1 MAASFTITQPFLGAP
16 LQFQPDLGSKELE
29 ALVDAYVSG
38 HGSKQ
43 EKFSVVTVEF
53 FNHATVDLNTGALT
67 RTYDVYIAPI
77 FDHSPMESQS
87 SGHSP
92 TIFTPSPGSST
103 TLGDS
108 GYGSFGMPTPS
119 VTPRTRTLG
128 SARLVKR
135 AAKRDSK
142 TKMPK
147 VEETRLP
154 GFSIM
159 TKDGIDVTTT
169 AGRGTKTREQR
180 EHAHLMRILKACDA
194 CKRKKIRCDPSHRT
208 SHNLSRTSSTTMT
221 SSASAGP
228 RSQYEGNGNLPG
240 LTRQSTQAS
249 QGTPFT
255 PLNAIDDFVL
265 FPEDASWNPEMS
277 QADLGSFNFDLAD
290 TDWKMGSE
298 FDLSFGGRQQPF
310 VGNLDI
316 DPQLVHSFNQQPHSS
331 AGQQNITSIPHTI
344 GSYPVPA
351 ERFDLD
357 QYLVPNQRAPVYIGP
372 HSAAQHQ
379 EFFQQSSM
387 SPGPSGDL
395 IPSTSDWSL
404 LESTLQ
410 DSPGGGANLSSP
422 MRPPSSQTSSGGIQQ
437 RVSRNQEAVMTR
449 GKSTAMH
456 ASGSGSRSGTVV
468 DPPDN
473 LDVPPASKQRRA
485 LAVHWGGSSS
495 FAGGLSTLA
504 QECHTVSERL
514 RAIKSSGSENT
525 ALVKELQSLRSV
537 ARFLRTG
544 GTTVPMSTRAEVQV
558 YQAQLQN
565 LSTRLLEPCSGSR
578 PAANPL
584 LNTLDPDFYPE
595 FLRQCQVQA
604 RRLVSSLCAT
614 VNTSQVQ
621 STGTH
626 SPMNAGPLMPGPRL
640 QLFSPS
646 LSQEMEHASLIS
658 GDIWVDSAMGCQT
671 CNGASIMETSS
682 GSARGDGV
690 ARSHPSHSCIG
701 NGLFSRRS
709 QGEELGRGTSCMQEV
724 FGSSLSVE
732 EPRVDLDQAG
742 SPNKFALPLPLT
754 SQPDALPLQIEQLGR
769 NLDIQVNSAVDSYN
783 VPASRRKSSHRN
795 AQFFAGHA
803 SIEEVLQVQS
813 STERSPST
821 TLQTPTDNGTGVP
834 DLTESHC
841 LASSVIRLLAV
852 MAVLAVIGSFFSC
865 LKIFTSDTLPA
876 LSVLQVP
883 GHLRGSCHEWVGT
896 DPSVSVAKLL
906 LCAPMVTQS
915 PSHGDMLRYE
925 EHSRAKSDQR
935 GEIHAEKQQAVV
947 VAAKRIPPRDDS
959 SVIRDRELRR
969 ELQLGC

>member
-194 CKRKKIRCDPSHRT
+194 CKRKKIR
-208 SHNLSRTSSTTMT
+208 
-221 SSASAGP
+221 
-228 RSQYEGNGNLPG
+228 
-240 LTRQSTQAS
+240 AS

-310 VGNLDI
+310 VDDLDI

-344 GSYPVPA
+344 GSYPVSA

-604 RRLVSSLCAT
+604 RRL
-614 VNTSQVQ
+614 
-621 STGTH
+621 
-626 SPMNAGPLMPGPRL
+626 
-640 QLFSPS
+640 
-646 LSQEMEHASLIS
+646 
-658 GDIWVDSAMGCQT
+658 
-671 CNGASIMETSS
+671 
-682 GSARGDGV
+682 
-690 ARSHPSHSCIG
+690 
-701 NGLFSRRS
+701 
-709 QGEELGRGTSCMQEV
+709 GEELGRGTSCMQEV

-925 EHSRAKSDQR
+925 EHSRAKSYQR